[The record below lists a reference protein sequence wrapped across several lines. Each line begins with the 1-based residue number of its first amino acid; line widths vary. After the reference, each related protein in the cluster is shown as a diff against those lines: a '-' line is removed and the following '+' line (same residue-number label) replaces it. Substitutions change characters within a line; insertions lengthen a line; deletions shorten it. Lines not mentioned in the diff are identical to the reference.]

1 MGDFMKI
8 IGNESEQVIL
18 KELGMR
24 IKQYRISLNITQ
36 ADLARKCGTSVS
48 TVVRMENGVDS
59 KLSNYLKIMNALSLI
74 QNIDMLIPEL
84 QPDFKALFEQKPPRQ
99 RVRQKNIKQK
109 SGWIW
114 GEDK

>member
-1 MGDFMKI
+1 MKI
-8 IGNESEQVIL
+8 TGNESEQVIL

-36 ADLARKCGTSVS
+36 MDLAHKCGTSIS

-74 QNIDMLIPEL
+74 QNMDILIPEL
-84 QPDFKALFEQKPPRQ
+84 QPDFKALYEQKPPRR
-99 RVRQKNIKQK
+99 RVKQKNIKRN
-109 SGWIW
+109 SGWVW

>member
-1 MGDFMKI
+1 MKI
-8 IGNESEQVIL
+8 TGNESEQVIL

-36 ADLARKCGTSVS
+36 MDLAHKCGTSIS

-59 KLSNYLKIMNALSLI
+59 KLSNYLKVLNALNLM
-74 QNIDMLIPEL
+74 QNIDLLIPEL
-84 QPDFKALFEQKPPRQ
+84 QPDFKALYEQKPPRQ
-99 RVRQKNIKQK
+99 RVKQKNVKPK
-109 SGWIW
+109 SDWVW